1 MKSQSGRPNRSI
13 FPLIMIAAGLLLIAG
28 ALVGGLIFIPAP
40 SSASSTA
47 TALVPPVQALS
58 ATDPIATIPRV
69 DLAKAKEA
77 LDSKTAIFVDV
88 RDAGS
93 YAAGHIPGALSIPL
107 ADLPNRLNELK
118 KDAWIITYCT

>member
-1 MKSQSGRPNRSI
+1 
-13 FPLIMIAAGLLLIAG
+13 MIAAGLLLIAG